1 MYFKPPLN
9 LAVKVAH
16 FSLAV
21 GRRARSSAAWLSRQA
36 SDPFVA
42 EAKRRGLRS
51 RAALKLEEIDRKLR
65 LFRPGMVVVDLGAS
79 PGSWS
84 QIAAGLVGA
93 RGHIIAADLLPIAP
107 LPLVTALQL
116 DLTAPGAIERICS
129 SVPGRRADVVMNDMA
144 PNTTGQS
151 AVDCARSVA
160 LCDIGFAVAS
170 AVLCRGGALLSKV
183 FMGGGEVELRAR
195 LARSFER
202 VLVLKPQSSRK
213 ESREVY
219 IAALGFRPATQPG
232 VDALESASAGAVKR
246 DPREVESLI

>member
-1 MYFKPPLN
+1 MVVRLT
-9 LAVKVAH
+9 
-16 FSLAV
+16 LAV
-21 GRRARSSAAWLSRQA
+21 GRRAGSSAAWLNRQA

-93 RGHIIAADLLPIAP
+93 RGRIIAADLLPIAP
-107 LPLVTALQL
+107 LPLVTALQM
-116 DLTAPGAIERICS
+116 DLTAAGAIERIRLS
-129 SVPGRRADVVMNDMA
+129 LPGDLRADVVMNDMA

-160 LCDIGFAVAS
+160 LCEIGLDVAS

-195 LARSFER
+195 LARCFER

-219 IAALGFRPATQPG
+219 IAALGFRPTTPAG
-232 VDALESASAGAVKR
+232 VDAPSQIAGASER

>member
-1 MYFKPPLN
+1 MGVMVAGFTV
-9 LAVKVAH
+9 AV
-16 FSLAV
+16 
-21 GRRARSSAAWLSRQA
+21 RRASSSAAWLKRQ
-36 SDPFVA
+36 STDPFVA

-51 RAALKLEEIDRKLR
+51 RAALKLEEMDRKLR
-65 LFRPGMVVVDLGAS
+65 LFQPGMVVVDLGAS

-84 QIAAGLVGA
+84 QVAAGRVGPSG
-93 RGHIIAADLLPIAP
+93 RIVAADVLPIAP
-107 LPLVTALQL
+107 LPLVTALL
-116 DLTAPGAIERICS
+116 MDLMAPGAIERICS
-129 SVPGRRADVVMNDMA
+129 SLPSDRRADVVLNDMA

-160 LCDIGFAVAS
+160 LCEIGLDVAS

-219 IAALGFRPATQPG
+219 IAALGFRPATQEG
-232 VDALESASAGAVKR
+232 WGGKGESVGASEC
-246 DPREVESLI
+246 DVESLI